1 MANGRNKYQA
11 RESRAQVRKLF
22 MDEWD
27 PIGVR
32 GIEGAK
38 DEYDTYVN
46 RAYVMLMD
54 ESADSDAI
62 TDYLWK
68 TATEYMGL
76 PATVDLATRCRAVAN
91 ALVAMR
97 PGFETH

>member
-1 MANGRNKYQA
+1 MADGRNKYQA

-32 GIEGAK
+32 GCEGAE

-54 ESADSDAI
+54 EGADSDAI
-62 TDYLWK
+62 NDYLWK
-68 TATEYMGL
+68 IATEYMGL
-76 PATVDLATRCRAVAN
+76 SARTELATKCRAVAN